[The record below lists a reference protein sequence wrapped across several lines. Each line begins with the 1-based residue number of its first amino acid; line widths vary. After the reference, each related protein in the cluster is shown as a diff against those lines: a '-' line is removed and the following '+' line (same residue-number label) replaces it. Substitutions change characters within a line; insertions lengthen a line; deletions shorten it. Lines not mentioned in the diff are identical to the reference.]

1 MKKRYVVP
9 LTEVTE
15 MKMTGLL
22 CYSGG
27 SIDIYTGGEGSIS
40 DLDFGGLD
48 DIGLGGGDA
57 DYTGDIR

>member
-1 MKKRYVVP
+1 MKKRYIVP

-27 SIDIYTGGEGSIS
+27 SIDIYIGGEGSIS
-40 DLDFGGLD
+40 DLDFGGSD
-48 DIGLGGGDA
+48 FGLGGGDEG
-57 DYTGDIR
+57 YTGDIR